1 MVNQALNGVANY
13 SWSHTG
19 GPDAYFGGGAEQFIA
34 GSGSPGGKDF
44 YAEFAKK
51 GYSVSW
57 NKTALLAAPN
67 DQKALG
73 IFCKSNLPV
82 WLDRNIFTDNLGT
95 LKNNPSGADGAA
107 KDLPGLKEMTLK
119 AVDILNKRG
128 GKNGFFLMSE
138 AASIDKQMH
147 TLDYDRAL
155 GDLLEL
161 DDTVRATIA
170 KLKELE
176 ILDETLI
183 VVSADHGHGF
193 GKLATALLFRAA
205 PFPLDVVW
213 LTLVTRCLWQLRHQ
227 VRRRAAG
234 YPPQAQRHRRVSEL
248 RPLAVHSAQGGREL
262 RHRPQFPR

>member
-1 MVNQALNGVANY
+1 MADATPTALTAHSRLRSQYASVVDQSLNGVANY
-13 SWSHTG
+13 SWTNHG
-19 GPDAYFGGGAEQFIA
+19 GPDAYFGGGAEQWIA

-57 NKTALLAAPN
+57 NKTALQAAPI

-73 IFCKSNLPV
+73 IFCRSNLPV
-82 WLDRNIFTDNLGT
+82 WLDRNIYTDNLALT
-95 LKNNPSGADGAA
+95 KNDPSGADAVA

-119 AVDILNKRG
+119 AIDILNKRG
-128 GKNGFFLMSE
+128 GKDGFFLMSE

-161 DDTVRATIA
+161 DDTVRATIE
-170 KLKELE
+170 KLKALN

-193 GKLATALLFRAA
+193 GETHDST
-205 PFPLDVVW
+205 PDVY
-213 LTLVTRCLWQLRHQ
+213 QLMTD
-227 VRRRAAG
+227 
-234 YPPQAQRHRRVSEL
+234 
-248 RPLAVHSAQGGREL
+248 
-262 RHRPQFPR
+262 